1 MEHELTLCLVDSA
14 TTHTI
19 LTDMGFFR
27 TLNKSSSNI
36 TTISND
42 QVQIVGSGRASIIL
56 PKGTKLLIEN
66 ALLYP
71 QSKQTLLSFKDIC
84 LNGFHTETKTK
95 NNEEFLIMT
104 QLMTGKKREVEE
116 LASLSS
122 GLYYTYIQPNDSFVA
137 LTMKLKNSHSFKMW
151 HDRLGHPGQNMMG
164 WIISNSAG
172 HNLSRSQR
180 LQGDICGPIS
190 PPSGPFRYFMVLIDA
205 STHWTNASL
214 LSTRNKDF
222 TKFVAKIIELNAQ
235 FPYYPIKSIRMDNAG
250 EFTSTAFNDYCM
262 ALGIKVEHHE
272 ISWDEKDL
280 QYLDPRT
287 SQTELEVHKI
297 INLQNLANNLPD
309 AFTDNRGVTRSH
321 IPAVNAPSR
330 VEVPKGPSM
339 HTDTPHRQKRGRPL
353 GAKDLNPQKTRIG
366 KISKLLQK
374 NVNRPEDGRPKDGE
388 PSEPARALN
397 NMNTGDAEHPDQ
409 NILGNDDD
417 LVDVNIE
424 TAINFVDTGETY
436 NRDLIVVDDTF
447 AYAVAYNIPQNNL
460 DPEPKSITECRK
472 RSDWLKWKQRNENNE
487 VVRYKARLVAQGF
500 TQRPGIDFDQT
511 YSPVIDGISF
521 RYLISLAVN
530 MKLDM
535 QLMDVVTAYLYG
547 SLDADIYMK
556 IPEGIQ
562 NSNMR
567 EKDRNMYN
575 IKLQRSLYG
584 LKESGRMWYN
594 YLSEFLLKKEYV
606 KMIFALVYSLRS
618 HLMVSVLYL
627 SMSMT

>member
-1 MEHELTLCLVDSA
+1 MEHEPTLCLVDRA

-19 LTDMGFFR
+19 LTDMRFFR

-71 QSKQTLLSFKDIC
+71 QSKRTLLSFKDIRS
-84 LNGFHTETKTK
+84 NSFHIETKTK
-95 NNEEFLIMT
+95 NKEEFLTMT
-104 QLMTGKKREVEE
+104 QLITGQKREVEE

-137 LTMKLKNSHSFKMW
+137 LTMKLKNPHSFQMW

-164 WIISNSAG
+164 RIISNSAG
-172 HNLSRSQR
+172 HNLSRSQVLSPNMFTCVACAKGKYIVRPSRTKVGHESPIFLQR

-205 STHWTNASL
+205 STRWTHVSL
-214 LSTRNKDF
+214 LSTRNKAF
-222 TKFVAKIIELNAQ
+222 AKFVAKIIELNAQ
-235 FPYYPIKSIRMDNAG
+235 FPDYPIKSIRMDNAG

-262 ALGIKVEHHE
+262 ALGIKVEHPVPYVHTQNGLAE
-272 ISWDEKDL
+272 SLIKRIKLIARPLLQKSGLPVSCWGHAVLHAAALIQIRPSAYHDYSPLQLLRGVEPNISHL
-280 QYLDPRT
+280 RVFGCAVYTPIPPTNRT
-287 SQTELEVHKI
+287 SMGPQRKLGIYVGYESPSIIKYLEPMTGD
-297 INLQNLANNLPD
+297 Q
-309 AFTDNRGVTRSH
+309 FTARGVTRSH

-330 VEVPKGPSM
+330 VEVPVGPSM
-339 HTDTPHRQKRGRPL
+339 HTDTPHHQKRGRPL
-353 GAKDLNPQKTRIG
+353 GAKDLNPRKTRIG
-366 KISKLLQK
+366 KISQSLQK
-374 NVNRPEDGRPKDGE
+374 NVNRPEDDRPEDGE

-397 NMNTGDAEHPDQ
+397 NMNTGNAEHPDQ

-447 AYAVAYNIPQNNL
+447 AYAVACNIPQNNL

-472 RSDWLKWKQRNENNE
+472 RSDWLKWKQAIEAELNSLN
-487 VVRYKARLVAQGF
+487 
-500 TQRPGIDFDQT
+500 QRKVFGPTVLTPKD
-511 YSPVIDGISF
+511 VIPI
-521 RYLISLAVN
+521 
-530 MKLDM
+530 
-535 QLMDVVTAYLYG
+535 G
-547 SLDADIYMK
+547 S
-556 IPEGIQ
+556 
-562 NSNMR
+562 S
-567 EKDRNMYN
+567 
-575 IKLQRSLYG
+575 
-584 LKESGRMWYN
+584 
-594 YLSEFLLKKEYV
+594 
-606 KMIFALVYSLRS
+606 
-618 HLMVSVLYL
+618 
-627 SMSMT
+627 